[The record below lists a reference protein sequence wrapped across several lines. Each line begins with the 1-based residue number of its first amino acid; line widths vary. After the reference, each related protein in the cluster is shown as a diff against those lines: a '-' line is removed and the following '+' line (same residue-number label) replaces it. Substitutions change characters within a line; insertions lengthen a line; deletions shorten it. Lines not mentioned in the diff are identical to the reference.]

1 MEAVVQSIIHVVHHG
16 SAEAEFQGRVLLFP
30 TLEALLEAADST
42 SNARQGLPRRSWLS
56 RYKVHTQS
64 ILWIQPLR
72 YDPFLAHFSLRTSLN
87 PKRRTRRKGLVE
99 LDKTSVTVR
108 PLWNRDGSRPTLS
121 VVMRVGN
128 RLHPWYG
135 QASLQ
140 QSQTGNARPLHLEGV
155 SVHQPNWTI
164 AATPARQILALRER
178 QTKHAIGST
187 AVRQSAA
194 FHWGH
199 PVAVRPLP
207 EFKVTRHE
215 AYQAHGVELLIIPFQ
230 VPSAREECGGWSD
243 DVALIHPGL
252 LT

>member
-1 MEAVVQSIIHVVHHG
+1 MGHAGCSPTIPRCSIV
-16 SAEAEFQGRVLLFP
+16 
-30 TLEALLEAADST
+30 LEAADST

-140 QSQTGNARPLHLEGV
+140 QSQTGNARPLHLEVCPLNHASHARKGY
-155 SVHQPNWTI
+155 HHH
-164 AATPARQILALRER
+164 TPRLILSEDYLGYLALLYYRR
-178 QTKHAIGST
+178 
-187 AVRQSAA
+187 
-194 FHWGH
+194 
-199 PVAVRPLP
+199 
-207 EFKVTRHE
+207 
-215 AYQAHGVELLIIPFQ
+215 
-230 VPSAREECGGWSD
+230 
-243 DVALIHPGL
+243 
-252 LT
+252 

>member
-72 YDPFLAHFSLRTSLN
+72 
-87 PKRRTRRKGLVE
+87 RKGLVE

-140 QSQTGNARPLHLEGV
+140 QSQTGNARPLHLEIGVRAKILRSILVGV